1 MCYYCIIYVLIEI
14 FFTMQEAVIEELEKG
29 VAPIGLA
36 QILDGHLYTLIR
48 LSAKANEP
56 ITEEQAEGMQ
66 RVAELRD
73 LLKGT
78 GDE

>member
-1 MCYYCIIYVLIEI
+1 
-14 FFTMQEAVIEELEKG
+14 MQEAVTEELEKG

-36 QILDGHLYTLIR
+36 QVLEAQLKDLIR
-48 LSAKANEP
+48 LSAAAGEP

-73 LLKGT
+73 LLSRGN
-78 GDE
+78 E

>member
-1 MCYYCIIYVLIEI
+1 MSETITAEP
-14 FFTMQEAVIEELEKG
+14 TT
-29 VAPIGLA
+29 LA
-36 QILDGHLYTLIR
+36 QVLEAQLKDLIR
-48 LSAKANEP
+48 LSAVAGEP

-78 GDE
+78 GNE